1 MLAGG
6 AAVFVAV
13 HIVNH
18 VRMDVGGLRRTR
30 IGSWIRR
37 AIARGRWRGPSTK
50 SWRWP
55 ASAAIRTTGRILR
68 LDMALDRAVVMEA
81 PPEAAGESYIE
92 TLEFDAPDAPEL
104 MPASGTM
111 GVAATDGALR
121 VITDGE
127 DYLVSA
133 PPARRATRTRSAR
146 S

>member
-1 MLAGG
+1 MSLTRRVLWVLAGG

-18 VRMDVGGLRRTR
+18 VRMDVGELQRGADRILDQARSLRSLARPEYQELALAGL
-30 IGSWIRR
+30 
-37 AIARGRWRGPSTK
+37 GRNPHNGPF
-50 SWRWP
+50 
-55 ASAAIRTTGRILR
+55 LR

-111 GVAATDGALR
+111 GR
-121 VITDGE
+121 N
-127 DYLVSA
+127 
-133 PPARRATRTRSAR
+133 
-146 S
+146 